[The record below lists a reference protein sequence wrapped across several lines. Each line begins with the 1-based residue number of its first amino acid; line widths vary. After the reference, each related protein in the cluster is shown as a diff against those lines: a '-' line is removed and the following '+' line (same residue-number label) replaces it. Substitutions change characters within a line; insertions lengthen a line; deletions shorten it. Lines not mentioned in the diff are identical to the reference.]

1 MRALKIIL
9 LCLGVLIAIAGI
21 FAGIVGVA
29 SAINGTAFTE
39 QLKLWLTAIGDF
51 IKKPFVK

>member
-1 MRALKIIL
+1 MRALKIIR

>member
-1 MRALKIIL
+1 MKALKIVV
-9 LCLGVLIAIAGI
+9 LCLVVLIAIAGI

-51 IKKPFVK
+51 FKRPFIK